1 MLTSVALSL
10 RTELQAVV
18 GEISPYEM
26 EQLPHT
32 SSVFVYGVHVNMT
45 FPICRLQLSSHI
57 CLFTASHHITWT
69 PAVSGGWFG
78 GSSSPNTSPYP
89 SNS

>member
-10 RTELQAVV
+10 RTELQAAV
-18 GEISPYEM
+18 GEISAYEM

-45 FPICRLQLSSHI
+45 FPICRLQL
-57 CLFTASHHITWT
+57 W
-69 PAVSGGWFG
+69 
-78 GSSSPNTSPYP
+78 
-89 SNS
+89 